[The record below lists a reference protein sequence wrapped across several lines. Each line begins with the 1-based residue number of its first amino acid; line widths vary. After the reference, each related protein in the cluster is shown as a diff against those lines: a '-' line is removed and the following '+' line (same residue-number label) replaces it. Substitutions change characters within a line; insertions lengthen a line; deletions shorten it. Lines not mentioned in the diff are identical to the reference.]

1 MLLRNIL
8 GVIMKQMQ
16 LKTIFFLTLL
26 MSTFNVLAAEKLGEY
41 RGAMHTEYPSWFKQ
55 GFLDFN
61 EDIKD
66 AEKTGKRLMIVFTQP
81 GCPYCNALVERN
93 LSQKE
98 IEQKVRK
105 NFDAVAI
112 NMWGDRE
119 VTFTDGKS
127 YTEKTISEKL
137 KVQFTPTVL
146 FFNEQGK
153 IILRLNGYIP
163 PRRFNVALDYVLEHK
178 EKTISYRAY
187 VKANLP
193 PGKSGGLNKEDF
205 FMDEPINLAVKGQ
218 KGNNKQRSKPFA
230 VFFEQK
236 HCPDCDVL
244 HKKVLT
250 DKYTRNIIKQFDVAQ
265 LDMWSNKTLTIPDG
279 SQTTAKLW
287 AKSLDVKYAPTLII
301 FNRQGKEIIRSEAFF
316 KVFHTQ
322 GMFSYVLDG
331 DYKKQPSFQRYL
343 AARAEHFREQGK
355 TIDIWNYKSEHD
367 TDKKK

>member
-1 MLLRNIL
+1 MVNKMQFRKITFLILLTVGFHVFAGEKKGEFY
-8 GVIMKQMQ
+8 GVK
-16 LKTIFFLTLL
+16 
-26 MSTFNVLAAEKLGEY
+26 
-41 RGAMHTEYPSWFKQ
+41 HTEYPVWFKE
-55 GFLDFN
+55 GFLEFN
-61 EDIKD
+61 DDVKEATK
-66 AEKTGKRLMIVFTQP
+66 AGKRLMIIFTQP

-93 LSQKE
+93 LSQKD

-105 NFDAVAI
+105 NFDSIAL

-119 VTFTDGKS
+119 VTFTDGKT

-163 PRRFNVALDYVLEHK
+163 PRRFNVALDYVIKHK
-178 EKTISYRAY
+178 EKKLPYRAY

-205 FMDEPINLAVKGQ
+205 FMKVPINLAVKGQ
-218 KGNNKQRSKPFA
+218 KGNNTQRSKPFA

-236 HCPDCDVL
+236 HCPSCNIL
-244 HKKVLT
+244 HKKILT

-265 LDMWSNKTLTIPDG
+265 VDMWSNKTLIIPDG
-279 SQTTAKLW
+279 TRTTAKLW
-287 AKSLDVKYAPTLII
+287 ARSLDIKYAPTLVI
-301 FNRQGKEIIRSEAFF
+301 FNAKGKEIIRSEAFF

-322 GMFSYVLDG
+322 GMFTYMLDG
-331 DYKKQPSFQRYL
+331 GYKKQPRFQRYL
-343 AARAEHFREQGK
+343 SARAERFREQGK
-355 TIDIWNYKSEHD
+355 AVDIWNYKSVHG
-367 TDKKK
+367 KK